1 MSLCFLKI
9 FLKLRYQLMRKNGP
23 EGLASQCA
31 KMGLWRSCL
40 PHSLGPRSA
49 VLLRTGG
56 GRHPIEK
63 SRSYHLTIF
72 VITIKFNQFSF
83 PYSYHCLYSFCH
95 LSAFVSS
102 QLSVNSLIYQAKEI
116 ELKDKTNTNW
126 FVIVLCFQGQKQLQ
140 LHICINGIFC
150 STIVAFA

>member
-1 MSLCFLKI
+1 
-9 FLKLRYQLMRKNGP
+9 MRKNGP
-23 EGLASQCA
+23 KGLASQCA

-95 LSAFVSS
+95 LSSFVSS
-102 QLSVNSLIYQAKEI
+102 KFSVNSLIYQAKEI
-116 ELKDKTNTNW
+116 ELKEKTYT
-126 FVIVLCFQGQKQLQ
+126 
-140 LHICINGIFC
+140 LHKLICD
-150 STIVAFA
+150 STLLSGTKRIATAYLHKWYFL

>member
-1 MSLCFLKI
+1 
-9 FLKLRYQLMRKNGP
+9 MRKNGP
-23 EGLASQCA
+23 KGLASQCA
-31 KMGLWRSCL
+31 KMGLWRSWL

-72 VITIKFNQFSF
+72 VITFDQFCI
-83 PYSYHCLYSFCH
+83 PYSYFLYSFCH
-95 LSAFVSS
+95 LSSFVSS
-102 QLSVNSLIYQAKEI
+102 KFSVNSLIYQAKEI
-116 ELKDKTNTNW
+116 ELKEKTYTNW
-126 FVIVLCFQGQKQLQ
+126 FVRVPCFQGQKQLQ

>member
-1 MSLCFLKI
+1 
-9 FLKLRYQLMRKNGP
+9 MRKNGP

-31 KMGLWRSCL
+31 KMGLWRSWL

-83 PYSYHCLYSFCH
+83 PYSYHCLYSFCQ

-102 QLSVNSLIYQAKEI
+102 KFSVNSLIYQAKEI
-116 ELKDKTNTNW
+116 ELKEKTYTNW

>member
-1 MSLCFLKI
+1 
-9 FLKLRYQLMRKNGP
+9 MRKNGP

-72 VITIKFNQFSF
+72 VITIKFDQFSF
-83 PYSYHCLYSFCH
+83 PYSYHCLYSFFH

-102 QLSVNSLIYQAKEI
+102 QFSVNSLIYLAKEI
-116 ELKDKTNTNW
+116 ELKDIHKLVCDSTLLSGTKTTATAY
-126 FVIVLCFQGQKQLQ
+126 
-140 LHICINGIFC
+140 LHKWYFL
-150 STIVAFA
+150 

>member
-1 MSLCFLKI
+1 
-9 FLKLRYQLMRKNGP
+9 MRKNGP

-31 KMGLWRSCL
+31 KMGLWRSWL

-83 PYSYHCLYSFCH
+83 PYSYHRLYSFCH
-95 LSAFVSS
+95 LSSFVSS
-102 QLSVNSLIYQAKEI
+102 KFSVNSLIYLAKEI
-116 ELKDKTNTNW
+116 ELKDIHKLVCEGTLLSGTKTTAAAYLHKCYF
-126 FVIVLCFQGQKQLQ
+126 FVAPLRPLPDLAGHVVCHTRK
-140 LHICINGIFC
+140 
-150 STIVAFA
+150 